1 MTSLS
6 AAGLMVLFATNV
18 EAQRPGG
25 GQGGG
30 GFRGGQGQQG
40 GGFRGGPGGGFGSR
54 GGGGSSM
61 GLLRIEAVQTELEIS
76 PAQKEALDKLAEQ
89 GRGERPDIG
98 NFREMSEEERREA
111 FEKMRTQAEERAKEM
126 MGQLEEVL
134 LPQQLERLQQISLQ
148 IRGVQALEDPEVAKK
163 LGITEE
169 QKTKLAEAREA
180 QGEKMREK
188 MREMFQGGGGPQ
200 GDLRESMMKM
210 REEMEKDILSVLT
223 TSQQEK
229 FEEMKGE
236 KFEMP
241 QMMGRGG
248 FGQGG
253 QRGQGGPGGQRGQG
267 GPGGQRGPGGAQ
279 GGRRGGDRPQ
289 SDF

>member
-1 MTSLS
+1 MTSLI

-25 GQGGG
+25 GQGG

-89 GRGERPDIG
+89 GRGERPDFG

-148 IRGVQALEDPEVAKK
+148 IRGVQALEDPEVAK
-163 LGITEE
+163 
-169 QKTKLAEAREA
+169 
-180 QGEKMREK
+180 
-188 MREMFQGGGGPQ
+188 
-200 GDLRESMMKM
+200 
-210 REEMEKDILSVLT
+210 
-223 TSQQEK
+223 
-229 FEEMKGE
+229 
-236 KFEMP
+236 
-241 QMMGRGG
+241 
-248 FGQGG
+248 
-253 QRGQGGPGGQRGQG
+253 
-267 GPGGQRGPGGAQ
+267 
-279 GGRRGGDRPQ
+279 
-289 SDF
+289 